1 MFICLRQQCKNTDS
15 PLYGAYLIY
24 DKESNNLVY
33 EKDFSDHNAARERL
47 AMGVTVA
54 LTLQQSKSSTLI
66 RSLKL
71 YRNFL
76 EREIVN
82 IKTGEVK
89 NGVNDTTTRLYNYPW
104 VSTFYFELYKA
115 TGDITALQTAAYAYT
130 LLPKKYL
137 K

>member
-1 MFICLRQQCKNTDS
+1 MKKYRQ
-15 PLYGAYLIY
+15 PFYGAYLIY

-33 EKDFSDHNAARERL
+33 EKDFPDHNAARERV

-76 EREIVN
+76 ER
-82 IKTGEVK
+82 
-89 NGVNDTTTRLYNYPW
+89 
-104 VSTFYFELYKA
+104 
-115 TGDITALQTAAYAYT
+115 DITALQTAAYAYT

>member
-1 MFICLRQQCKNTDS
+1 
-15 PLYGAYLIY
+15 
-24 DKESNNLVY
+24 
-33 EKDFSDHNAARERL
+33 
-47 AMGVTVA
+47 MGVTVA

-89 NGVNDTTTRLYNYPW
+89 NAVNDTTTRLYNYPW
-104 VSTFYFELYKA
+104 VSTLYFELYKA
-115 TGDITALQTAAYAYT
+115 TRDITALQTAAYAYT
-130 LLPKKYL
+130 LLPKNT
-137 K
+137 